1 MKLCYVVVV
10 LLLPTMG
17 LAACGK
23 SNEQMER
30 EKMARQVAMQ
40 KALADSVAEE
50 HEKDRR
56 MRDAAA
62 EQANERIAREA
73 AEHEREVAAKAA
85 VAVQAGPTPEQR
97 QAERDNILR
106 KYTDK
111 FMQTVNDP
119 ASAQVRK
126 MELSPKQNG
135 MCAGSTPRPGPAA
148 LPVSA
153 RRGYRYRVTAEE
165 PRRGTRFTQ
174 FLLFRSRLGIPAA
187 SPRRGGSA
195 FCSSDNLAKNAA
207 RNATRNPAKIRGATR
222 LISSPRRNYDFF
234 IALASALALSYVAF
248 GLGWQPSPWL
258 LRPSY
263 RSAFP
268 PVSFLHCASAA
279 SVSPLYLAWRLCNR
293 LPPGLASTSRPS

>member
-1 MKLCYVVVV
+1 MKLCYVAVV

-23 SNEQMER
+23 SSEQMAR
-30 EKMARQVAMQ
+30 EQVARQVAMQ

-56 MRDAAA
+56 MRDAAS

-97 QAERDNILR
+97 QAERDNTLR

-111 FMQTVNDP
+111 LMQSVNDP

-135 MCAGSTPRPGPAA
+135 MCAEFNAKTRAGSYAGFKRVVVTDT
-148 LPVSA
+148 
-153 RRGYRYRVTAEE
+153 RVTAEE
-165 PRRGTRFTQ
+165 PPTRDTLTQ
-174 FLLFRSRLGIPAA
+174 FLLFQI
-187 SPRRGGSA
+187 
-195 FCSSDNLAKNAA
+195 AA
-207 RNATRNPAKIRGATR
+207 RDTGC
-222 LISSPRRNYDFF
+222 
-234 IALASALALSYVAF
+234 
-248 GLGWQPSPWL
+248 
-258 LRPSY
+258 
-263 RSAFP
+263 FP
-268 PVSFLHCASAA
+268 DVEKVRILQ
-279 SVSPLYLAWRLCNR
+279 
-293 LPPGLASTSRPS
+293 

>member
-85 VAVQAGPTPEQR
+85 AAVKAGPTPEQR
-97 QAERDNILR
+97 QAERDNTLR

-111 FMQTVNDP
+111 LMQTVNDP

-135 MCAGSTPRPGPAA
+135 MCAEFNAKTRAGSFAGFKRVVVTDT
-148 LPVSA
+148 
-153 RRGYRYRVTAEE
+153 RVTAEE
-165 PRRGTRFTQ
+165 PPTRDTLTQ
-174 FLLFRSRLGIPAA
+174 FLLFQI
-187 SPRRGGSA
+187 
-195 FCSSDNLAKNAA
+195 AA
-207 RNATRNPAKIRGATR
+207 RDTGCFPDVEK
-222 LISSPRRNYDFF
+222 
-234 IALASALALSYVAF
+234 
-248 GLGWQPSPWL
+248 
-258 LRPSY
+258 LRI
-263 RSAFP
+263 
-268 PVSFLHCASAA
+268 LQ
-279 SVSPLYLAWRLCNR
+279 
-293 LPPGLASTSRPS
+293 

>member
-1 MKLCYVVVV
+1 MNLCYVVVV

-85 VAVQAGPTPEQR
+85 AAVKAGPTPEQR
-97 QAERDNILR
+97 QAERDNTLR

-111 FMQTVNDP
+111 LMQSVNDP
-119 ASAQVRK
+119 ASAQIRK

-135 MCAGSTPRPGPAA
+135 MCAEFNAKTRAGSFAGFKRVVVTDT
-148 LPVSA
+148 
-153 RRGYRYRVTAEE
+153 RVTAEE
-165 PRRGTRFTQ
+165 PPTRDTLTQ
-174 FLLFRSRLGIPAA
+174 FLLFQI
-187 SPRRGGSA
+187 
-195 FCSSDNLAKNAA
+195 AA
-207 RNATRNPAKIRGATR
+207 RDTGCFPDVEK
-222 LISSPRRNYDFF
+222 
-234 IALASALALSYVAF
+234 
-248 GLGWQPSPWL
+248 
-258 LRPSY
+258 LRI
-263 RSAFP
+263 
-268 PVSFLHCASAA
+268 LQ
-279 SVSPLYLAWRLCNR
+279 
-293 LPPGLASTSRPS
+293 